1 MSLLDIEDN
10 IEIKHID
17 LQSLKEIGFFES
29 RYSTAVGIHYLTL
42 CLTFTHKF
50 IFPKASYLYIYLD
63 ENDPDGTYIRFDC
76 CELYHNYKSNIYS
89 KEVRTMYDKYK
100 EWIKIKY
107 IDDIY
112 MVYHAICNTLKVD
125 NCQLL
130 VARTMQEL

>member
-29 RYSTAVGIHYLTL
+29 RYSTAAGIHYLTL

-50 IFPKASYLYIYLD
+50 IFPKASYLYIYLN

-76 CELYHNYKSNIYS
+76 CELYGLKSNKYS

-112 MVYHAICNTLKVD
+112 MVYHTIRNTLKVD

-130 VARTMQEL
+130 VTRTMQEL